1 MKNPATILITGASSG
16 IGAAL
21 AMAYARDRVQLI
33 LIGRNLERLAEVSTS
48 CRARGAKVL
57 TANLDVCHKE
67 ALAEF
72 IARTDAITPIDLV
85 IANAG
90 ISAGFSQSVEEN
102 YLRAQEVFDVNLQ
115 GVLNTIHPL
124 IPRMVERKRGQIAI
138 MSSLA
143 GIRALPSAP
152 AYSASKAAVRF
163 YGDALRG
170 ELAPYTI
177 GVSVICPGW
186 IETPLTAKN
195 DFPMP
200 FMITAERAAQV
211 ILQQLAVKKS
221 RIAFPKRLYFTLRL
235 LDALPV
241 SWSDVL
247 FARMPKKRLKS

>member
-1 MKNPATILITGASSG
+1 MHHPQTILITGASSG

-21 AMAYARDRVQLI
+21 ALAYARDHVQLV
-33 LIGRNLERLAEVSTS
+33 LIGRNIERLAEVSMS

-57 TANLDVCHKE
+57 TANIDVTNKL

-72 IARTDAITPIDLV
+72 IATTDTITPIDLV

-90 ISAGFSQSVEEN
+90 ISAGFSQTVEEN

-115 GVLNTIHPL
+115 GVLNTIHPI
-124 IPRMVERKRGQIAI
+124 IPRMVARGRGQIAI
-138 MSSLA
+138 MASLA
-143 GIRALPSAP
+143 AIRALPSAP

-170 ELAPYTI
+170 ELMPHNI
-177 GVSVICPGW
+177 HVSVICPGW

-200 FMITAERAAQV
+200 FMMTAERAAQM
-211 ILQQLAVKKS
+211 ISEQLAVKKS
-221 RIAFPKRLYFTLRL
+221 RIAFPKRLYFALRL

-241 SWSDVL
+241 SVSDKL
-247 FARMPKKRLKS
+247 FACMPKKRLKS